1 MAAPHRSPRVSPGS
15 ALLAS
20 AGGDRVGIVLGLE
33 PAWPA
38 AHAFGPALTV
48 QGAPGDNLALHHA
61 VANAEPGE
69 VIVLAVGEET
79 ERAHCGDVVAQAA
92 RERGVAGVVFD
103 GAVRDRAQLE
113 AVGVPVFHLGVSP
126 RGPGKA
132 GPGALRVPVT
142 IRGVTINPGDLVC
155 ADADGIAI
163 VAPGAADDVL
173 AAARA
178 IEEREREIVAALER
192 GETTV
197 AIYGLKELS

>member
-1 MAAPHRSPRVSPGS
+1 MTIGS

-20 AGGDRVGIVLGLE
+20 AGGDRVRIVLGLE

-61 VANAEPGE
+61 VAGAERGE

-79 ERAHCGDVVAQAA
+79 GTAHCGDIVALAA
-92 RERGVAGVVFD
+92 RERGVAGIVVD
-103 GAVRDRAQLE
+103 GAIRDRAQLE
-113 AVGVPVFHLGVSP
+113 SVGVPVFHLGASP
-126 RGPGKA
+126 RGPGKN

-142 IRGVTINPGDLVC
+142 IRGVTVQPGDLVC

-163 VAPGAADDVL
+163 VAPADADDVL

-197 AIYGLKELS
+197 SIFGLKELP